1 MSFDWKPYALAVIC
15 ALLCWN
21 FWMQKGDAERERDQA
36 VAANTK
42 LLTANSELRASLSR
56 QNEAVSLLRISAE
69 TTATAADAR
78 ADTVQ
83 QAIPRKIQQDRAA
96 GTAPEEMNKWLESL
110 FSSH

>member
-1 MSFDWKPYALAVIC
+1 MPFDWKPYALAVIC

-21 FWMQKGDAERERDQA
+21 FWMQKGDAERERDQ
-36 VAANTK
+36 VLAANTK
-42 LLTANSELRASLSR
+42 LVTANSKLRNSISR

-69 TTATAADAR
+69 ASATAAAAR

-83 QAIPRKIQQDRAA
+83 QTIPRKIQQDRAT
-96 GTAPEEMNKWLESL
+96 GTAPEEMNQWFESL

>member
-21 FWMQKGDAERERDQA
+21 FWMQKRDAERERDQA
-36 VAANTK
+36 LAANTK
-42 LLTANSELRASLSR
+42 LVTANSKLRASISR
-56 QNEAVSLLRISAE
+56 QNEAVSLLRVSAE
-69 TTATAADAR
+69 TAATAAAAR

-83 QAIPRKIQQDRAA
+83 QAIPRKIQQDRAT
-96 GTAPEEMNKWLESL
+96 GTAPEEMNQWLESL

>member
-36 VAANTK
+36 LKANTR
-42 LLTANSELRASLSR
+42 LVTANSELRASVSR
-56 QNEAVSLLRISAE
+56 QNEAVSLLRVSAE
-69 TTATAADAR
+69 ASATAAAAR
-78 ADTVQ
+78 ADTVR
-83 QAIPRKIQQDRAA
+83 QAIPRKIQQDRAT

>member
-1 MSFDWKPYALAVIC
+1 MSFDWKPYALAAIC

-36 VAANTK
+36 LAANTK
-42 LLTANSELRASLSR
+42 LVTANSNLRNSISR

-69 TTATAADAR
+69 ASATAAGSR
-78 ADTVQ
+78 AEAIQ

>member
-21 FWMQKGDAERERDQA
+21 FWMQKGDAERERDQ
-36 VAANTK
+36 VLAANTK
-42 LLTANSELRASLSR
+42 LVTANSKLRNSISR

-69 TTATAADAR
+69 ASATAAAAR

-83 QAIPRKIQQDRAA
+83 QAIPRKIQQDRAT
-96 GTAPEEMNKWLESL
+96 GTAPEEMNQWFESL

>member
-1 MSFDWKPYALAVIC
+1 MSFDWKPYALAAIC

-21 FWMQKGDAERERDQA
+21 FWMQKGAAERERDQA
-36 VAANTK
+36 LAANTK
-42 LLTANSELRASLSR
+42 LVTANSNLRNSISR

-69 TTATAADAR
+69 ASATAAVAR
-78 ADTVQ
+78 AATVQ

>member
-42 LLTANSELRASLSR
+42 LLTANSELRASVSR
-56 QNEAVSLLRISAE
+56 QNEAVSLLRVSAE
-69 TTATAADAR
+69 ATATAAAAR

-83 QAIPRKIQQDRAA
+83 QAIPRKIQQDRAT

>member
-36 VAANTK
+36 LAANTK
-42 LLTANSELRASLSR
+42 LVTANSKLRNSISR

-69 TTATAADAR
+69 TAAADAGAR

-83 QAIPRKIQQDRAA
+83 QAIPRKIQQDRAT
-96 GTAPEEMNKWLESL
+96 GTAPEEMNQWFESL

>member
-36 VAANTK
+36 LKANTR
-42 LLTANSELRASLSR
+42 LVTANSELRASISR
-56 QNEAVSLLRISAE
+56 QNEAVSLLRAAAESSAAAAG
-69 TTATAADAR
+69 TRADA
-78 ADTVQ
+78 VK
-83 QAIPRKIQQDRAA
+83 QAIPRKIQQDRAT
-96 GTAPEEMNKWLESL
+96 GTAPEEMNQWFESL

>member
-1 MSFDWKPYALAVIC
+1 MSFDWKPYALAAIC

-36 VAANTK
+36 LAANTK
-42 LLTANSELRASLSR
+42 LVTANSNLRNSISR

-69 TTATAADAR
+69 ASATAAAAR
-78 ADTVQ
+78 AATVQ

>member
-36 VAANTK
+36 LAANTK
-42 LLTANSELRASLSR
+42 LVTANSNLRNSISR

-69 TTATAADAR
+69 ASATAATAR
-78 ADTVQ
+78 AATVQ